1 MSGKHTGTY
10 VNTDSKHEGA
20 NMTSRSTFLP
30 RLSLS
35 RSESP
40 GIPFHNPISPTIR
53 KKPSE
58 HDMDDLSPRPDDSLL
73 PSEGS
78 RHRRQISPSL
88 DHSTSDRASSVG
100 SASKSKPNAPVLF
113 HGPPPPI
120 ATSRILYR
128 DEEEP
133 QSYRPFDTAAST
145 ARNVGGVLFDRQDGS
160 SAHTRGRDVV
170 NYNEYEPDAVWR
182 NLHHRERQ
190 LQKELQNI
198 LDVQSACLLAQ
209 VGRAGST
216 GSPQASDAGTTTP
229 TSTSHAST
237 NSMSTARRVSFAQ
250 TTTTHTGHV
259 IPVRQPK
266 KKRPSIREARTGLA
280 RHMTLLADLKVEE
293 DANLTAALS
302 TRRRALAQLRKLCR
316 QREEITGELEKIEQD
331 EEEPLA
337 QEIRELTEER
347 SNVASEIKELE
358 ERLVGLR
365 NRKRYLDAK
374 VADVESKRDAGLSGY
389 RGALKDVNGKLGGIL
404 TRPSIKPLD
413 LEGVIGPGQPVD
425 RGSHLSGLEF
435 LRLRP
440 ERRTPEMAKEWWE
453 GEVALLTARKADV
466 HRERLALEEGVG
478 VWRET
483 LQLVDKFEL
492 SVAVVMKHWAGKH
505 DNDEANR
512 EWVKAMSDV
521 LGDMKGVIA
530 DMEGKLRL
538 VEENGWNLLIC
549 AIGAELEAL
558 ELAKGL
564 LVKGLRA
571 GGLEVQDGSDD
582 ERDVDGNGG
591 PTPHLGRSM
600 PGSSGLQRSAIR
612 FKSSS
617 SSPSESAEGKNLVG
631 VHDVE
636 DGHRTEE
643 SDNEVPPDLLVS
655 SSTAGARDGLDRT
668 CSRESTLSENEVP
681 PEFLAEHV

>member
-1 MSGKHTGTY
+1 
-10 VNTDSKHEGA
+10 
-20 NMTSRSTFLP
+20 MTSRSSFLP

-40 GIPFHNPISPTIR
+40 GIPFHNPLSPTIR

-58 HDMDDLSPRPDDSLL
+58 YDMDDLSPRPEDNLL
-73 PSEGS
+73 SSDGS
-78 RHRRQISPSL
+78 QYRRQSSPPI
-88 DHSTSDRASSVG
+88 DYSTSDRASSVG
-100 SASKSKPNAPVLF
+100 SASKSKPNAPILF

-133 QSYRPFDTAAST
+133 QSYRPFDAAASI
-145 ARNVGGVLFDRQDGS
+145 ARNVGSVLFDRQDS
-160 SAHTRGRDVV
+160 FSAHTRGRDAT

-182 NLHHRERQ
+182 NLQHRESQ

-198 LDVQSACLLAQ
+198 LDVQSACLSAQ
-209 VGRAGST
+209 VGRAGSA
-216 GSPQASDAGTTTP
+216 GSSGASDAGRTTP
-229 TSTSHAST
+229 TSTLHAST
-237 NSMSTARRVSFAQ
+237 TSMSTARRVSFAQ
-250 TTTTHTGHV
+250 TTTTHTGQV

-280 RHMTLLADLKVEE
+280 RHMTLLADLKAEE

-302 TRRRALAQLRKLCR
+302 TRKRALAQLRKLCR
-316 QREEITGELEKIEQD
+316 QREEITGELDKIEQD

-358 ERLVGLR
+358 EKLVGLR

-374 VADVESKRDAGLSGY
+374 VADVKSKRDAGLSGY
-389 RGALKDVNGKLGGIL
+389 RGALKDVDGKLGVIL
-404 TRPSIKPLD
+404 TRPSVKPLD
-413 LEGVIGPGQPVD
+413 LGGVIGPDQPVD
-425 RGSHLSGLEF
+425 KESYLSGLEF

-440 ERRTPEMAKEWWE
+440 ERRTAEMAKEWWE
-453 GEVALLTARKADV
+453 GEVTLLTARKAEVD
-466 HRERLALEEGVG
+466 RERLALEEGVE
-478 VWRET
+478 VWKET
-483 LQLVDKFEL
+483 LQLVDKFES
-492 SVAVVMKHWAGKH
+492 SVAAVMKHWADKH
-505 DNDEANR
+505 DNEEANR

-530 DMEGKLRL
+530 DMEAKLRL

-549 AIGAELEAL
+549 AIGAEVEAL
-558 ELAKGL
+558 KLAKGL
-564 LVKGLRA
+564 LVQGLRA
-571 GGLEVQDGSDD
+571 GGLDVQDDTDD
-582 ERDVDGNGG
+582 DKDVDGDGG
-591 PTPHLGRSM
+591 STPQLGRSM
-600 PGSSGLQRSAIR
+600 SGSSGLQHSAIR

-617 SSPSESAEGKNLVG
+617 SSSETAKGKTLVD
-631 VHDVE
+631 VHDDQ
-636 DGHRTEE
+636 DGKRTVE
-643 SDNEVPPDLLVS
+643 SDNEVPPNLLTS
-655 SSTAGARDGLDRT
+655 WPPAGVRNGLDRT
-668 CSRESTLSENEVP
+668 YSRESTSSENEVP